1 MSTCSVSKGCFV
13 FKPDSKKRKIT
24 SAADYFCEGN
34 NDSEDSDLRFNTCQS
49 LWKRIKSET
58 EQLQEDLNK
67 KLFDNLI
74 TFLRQ
79 SHVNFKEKKTEWAY
93 RMKSNEIPTAALV
106 LGVNVTDHDLT
117 FKSLSEALQEDV
129 TPFVVSLRS
138 KECPDIKHLLQKL
151 MAQLMGCHIDADSSE
166 EGVCSKASPNR
177 MRCTVA
183 SLTDWYKNITKK
195 KDTDTPSKIQGIL
208 SRHWEPPPV
217 VVIFKDMESFT
228 TKVLQ
233 DFIMIVRLLLG
244 RGGKVGRGLVWDALL
259 TNWHTGLISTTGS
272 EPSVLIDGNQ
282 CIREF
287 PLVLIFGIATS
298 PMITHKLLPHSVS
311 SLLCIELF
319 QSLSCK
325 DHLSTVID
333 KLLLTS
339 QFPFKLGEKVLQV
352 LKNIF
357 LYHDFSVQNF
367 IKGFQLSL
375 LEHFYSQPLSVLC
388 CDFEE
393 SRKRAKFLSHSQ
405 CENIRRLPSFRRFV
419 ESQASKKQTVLLTD
433 DANLKEEMQAL
444 LQNLHTYHEN
454 FFPILRCLH
463 AFTTS
468 LPNYPLGK
476 QIRELHCACLER
488 NVWETEDYESAI
500 QLVRMLA
507 KDELMAIL
515 KKCVAIMTS
524 SPAKCLGSCA
534 EKLKE
539 YLGQFKNL
547 EEQVYWN
554 CQDLKRPSHIFVS
567 DDQDETVTSLKEI
580 QKKTDLYHLQK
591 TLLEM
596 KESRRL
602 KKLTKFEMLRFEVV
616 DFIDSL
622 VRSYLAP
629 PEMQTL
635 YEVMYFSKA
644 SALREHLNAAPR
656 IAVHT
661 ALNNPYFYLKN
672 EALENDAGCISNTAP
687 DICIAYKLHLECG
700 RLINLVDWLEAF
712 STVVIAAADQNS
724 TDKDQVEEI
733 IHARF
738 IRAVSELELLGFI
751 KPTKQKTDHVARL
764 TWGSC

>member
-1 MSTCSVSKGCFV
+1 MDTCSVSRGCFV
-13 FKPDSKKRKIT
+13 FKPQSKKRKIT
-24 SAADYFCEGN
+24 STADYFCEGN
-34 NDSEDSDLRFNTCQS
+34 NDSEDSELRFDTCQS

-67 KLFDNLI
+67 KLFDNLVR
-74 TFLRQ
+74 FLRQ
-79 SHVNFKEKKTEWAY
+79 SHSNFKEKKTEWAC
-93 RMKSNEIPTAALV
+93 RMKSNEIPSAALV

-117 FKSLSEALQEDV
+117 FKSLSDALQEDV

-138 KECPDIKHLLQKL
+138 KDCPGVKHLLQKL
-151 MAQLMGCHIDADSSE
+151 MTQLMGCHTDADSSE
-166 EGVCSKASPNR
+166 EGEYAKAFPNR
-177 MRCTVA
+177 MRCSVS
-183 SLTDWYKNITKK
+183 SLTDWYRNVTKK
-195 KDTDTPSKIQGIL
+195 KDPDTPCKTQEIL

-217 VVIFKDMESFT
+217 IVIFKDMESFT

-233 DFIMIVRLLLG
+233 DFIII
-244 RGGKVGRGLVWDALL
+244 
-259 TNWHTGLISTTGS
+259 IS
-272 EPSVLIDGNQ
+272 Q
-282 CIREF
+282 CIHEF
-287 PLVLIFGIATS
+287 PLVFIFGIATS
-298 PMITHKLLPHSVS
+298 PMIIHKLLPHSVS

-339 QFPFKLGEKVLQV
+339 QFPFKLSEKVLQV
-352 LKNIF
+352 LINIF

-388 CDFEE
+388 CNLQE
-393 SRKRAKFLSHSQ
+393 SRKRVKFLSHSQ

-419 ESQASKKQTVLLTD
+419 ESQISQKQTDLLTD
-433 DANLKEEMQAL
+433 DASLKEETQAL

-454 FFPILRCLH
+454 YFPILQCLH
-463 AFTTS
+463 AFTSS
-468 LPNYPLGK
+468 LPNYPLGR

-488 NVWETEDYESAI
+488 KVWETEDYESAI

-507 KDELMAIL
+507 KDELIAIL
-515 KKCVAIMTS
+515 KKCVEIITS
-524 SPAKCLGSCA
+524 SSVKCLGSCT
-534 EKLKE
+534 EKLEE

-547 EEQVYWN
+547 EGTWQY
-554 CQDLKRPSHIFVS
+554 KTVS
-567 DDQDETVTSLKEI
+567 SLKEI

-635 YEVMYFSKA
+635 YEVMYFSMA
-644 SALREHLNAAPR
+644 GTLREHLNAAPR
-656 IAVHT
+656 VAIHT

-672 EALENDAGCISNTAP
+672 EALESDTGCISNIAP

-712 STVVIAAADQNS
+712 STVVRAADENS
-724 TDKDQVEEI
+724 TEKDQMEEI

-738 IRAVSELELLGFI
+738 IRAVSELEFLGFI

>member
-13 FKPDSKKRKIT
+13 FKPNSKKRKISST
-24 SAADYFCEGN
+24 ADYFSEGN
-34 NDSEDSDLRFNTCQS
+34 NDSEDSELRFDTCQL

-67 KLFDNLI
+67 KLYDNLI
-74 TFLRQ
+74 SFLRQ
-79 SHVNFKEKKTEWAY
+79 SHSDFKEKKTEWAC
-93 RMKSNEIPTAALV
+93 RMKSSEIPAAALV

-117 FKSLSEALQEDV
+117 FKSLSEALCEDI

-138 KECPDIKHLLQKL
+138 KECPGIKHLLQKF
-151 MAQLMGCHIDADSSE
+151 MAQLMGCHIEVDSYE
-166 EGVCSKASPNR
+166 EGECSKASPNR
-177 MRCTVA
+177 MRCSVA
-183 SLTDWYKNITKK
+183 SLTDWYRNITKK
-195 KDTDTPSKIQGIL
+195 KYTDTPCKKETFS

-233 DFIMIVRLLLG
+233 DFIII
-244 RGGKVGRGLVWDALL
+244 
-259 TNWHTGLISTTGS
+259 IS
-272 EPSVLIDGNQ
+272 Q
-282 CIREF
+282 CIHEF

-298 PMITHKLLPHSVS
+298 PVIIHKLLPHSVS

-339 QFPFKLGEKVLQV
+339 QFPFKLSEKVLQV
-352 LKNIF
+352 LINIF
-357 LYHDFSVQNF
+357 LYHDFSVHNF

-375 LEHFYSQPLSVLC
+375 LEHFYSHPLSVLC
-388 CDFEE
+388 CDLQE
-393 SRKRAKFLSHSQ
+393 SRKRVNFLSHNQ

-433 DANLKEEMQAL
+433 DACLKEETQVL
-444 LQNLHTYHEN
+444 LQDLHTYHEN
-454 FFPILRCLH
+454 YFPVLRCLH
-463 AFTTS
+463 AFTSS

-488 NVWETEDYESAI
+488 KVWETEDYESAI

-507 KDELMAIL
+507 KDELIAIL
-515 KKCVAIMTS
+515 QKCIEIITLS
-524 SPAKCLGSCA
+524 SARCLGNST
-534 EKLKE
+534 EKLEE
-539 YLGQFKNL
+539 YLDHFKNL
-547 EEQVYWN
+547 EAT
-554 CQDLKRPSHIFVS
+554 
-567 DDQDETVTSLKEI
+567 DDQEEPVSSLKEI
-580 QKKTDLYHLQK
+580 QKKTDLYRLQK

-622 VRSYLAP
+622 VRSYLVP
-629 PEMQTL
+629 PETQTL
-635 YEVMYFSKA
+635 HEVMYFSMA
-644 SALREHLNAAPR
+644 STLREHLNAAPR

-672 EALENDAGCISNTAP
+672 EALESNTGCISNAAP

-712 STVVIAAADQNS
+712 STVVTAAEDQNS
-724 TDKDQVEEI
+724 TVKDQMEEI

-738 IRAVSELELLGFI
+738 IRAVSELEFLGFI